1 MKLRY
6 YLRGIGLGII
16 VATFICICASMR
28 NNKTMSDAEIKA
40 KASELGMIENTTLV
54 KANDSE
60 EDIKEALEETVSTPE
75 PVTDEIEEEP
85 AEEEEVIE
93 SSDELEVVEPE
104 EIEEPVAE
112 ETVEEEE
119 ETVTPEP
126 ETVAPSGD
134 IVTIII
140 DKGNGS
146 DTVARKL
153 ADAGLVSNAAEYDKW
168 LIENGYDRRI
178 SAGAHRIPK
187 GASNSE
193 IASIIS
199 SRAQ

>member
-75 PVTDEIEEEP
+75 PVTDKIEEEP
-85 AEEEEVIE
+85 ATEEEVIE

-104 EIEEPVAE
+104 EIEEP
-112 ETVEEEE
+112 
-119 ETVTPEP
+119 VTPEP